1 MKLKKNI
8 LLLCSGL
15 MMIAG
20 CGKTESSSENINTDA
35 VSSKVSEEVQDTST
49 IEDGRRKLNKESYY
63 DKTYGG
69 LLAELWGNFTGLPT
83 EFHFT
88 FTPNPAERV
97 EWVVGETYSTDD
109 DTSMEYVWTE
119 AMERYGV
126 DTVSYKNLRDTWMKH
141 IQDMIWCG
149 NLRARELMENGL
161 LPPDTGSKKYN
172 ASYNAIDA
180 QIESEIFG
188 MLCPGNPKNAFE
200 RALWWMSAVGD
211 QDALMNSAFYA
222 ALASELYI
230 NSDIHSAIQNVLD
243 IVPSTASCKDVVSFV
258 YACKKKYTD
267 WRDARRLCLNKYY
280 GDRDNLGAKINFA
293 MVILALLYGE
303 GDFDKTG
310 QIACL
315 AGFDNDCNCATACV
329 FMGILYGYSGLPED
343 MKAKSGNI
351 YNNTNRPGLPSDT
364 VSNWAK
370 RVTLLGDEII
380 KNLGGEDLGETYV
393 LVDGSYTGYP
403 NESDDLVYLS
413 PMSEAFTYY
422 GPEKYYDEETRFDY
436 GYSTDKKGEY
446 LEVKFKGEEIH
457 LFASRTTFGGEWK
470 IEVDGKDYGN
480 AKLKLN
486 ETFTKGAFVS
496 QMYDIEVKK
505 IVGLGDGIH
514 TLKLTA
520 MEDGGFQNIEAVLV
534 QPQEA

>member
-1 MKLKKNI
+1 
-8 LLLCSGL
+8 
-15 MMIAG
+15 
-20 CGKTESSSENINTDA
+20 
-35 VSSKVSEEVQDTST
+35 
-49 IEDGRRKLNKESYY
+49 
-63 DKTYGG
+63 
-69 LLAELWGNFTGLPT
+69 
-83 EFHFT
+83 
-88 FTPNPAERV
+88 
-97 EWVVGETYSTDD
+97 
-109 DTSMEYVWTE
+109 
-119 AMERYGV
+119 
-126 DTVSYKNLRDTWMKH
+126 
-141 IQDMIWCG
+141 
-149 NLRARELMENGL
+149 
-161 LPPDTGSKKYN
+161 
-172 ASYNAIDA
+172 
-180 QIESEIFG
+180 
-188 MLCPGNPKNAFE
+188 
-200 RALWWMSAVGD
+200 
-211 QDALMNSAFYA
+211 
-222 ALASELYI
+222 
-230 NSDIHSAIQNVLD
+230 
-243 IVPSTASCKDVVSFV
+243 
-258 YACKKKYTD
+258 
-267 WRDARRLCLNKYY
+267 
-280 GDRDNLGAKINFA
+280 
-293 MVILALLYGE
+293 
-303 GDFDKTG
+303 
-310 QIACL
+310 
-315 AGFDNDCNCATACV
+315 
-329 FMGILYGYSGLPED
+329 

-486 ETFTKGAFVS
+486 ETFTKGTFVS

>member
-35 VSSKVSEEVQDTST
+35 VSSKVSEVQDTST

-200 RALWWMSAVGD
+200 RALWWMRAVGD

-243 IVPSTASCKDVVSFV
+243 LVPSTASCKDVVSFV

-293 MVILALLYGE
+293 MVILALLYGD

-315 AGFDNDCNCATACV
+315 AGFDNDCNCATVCV
-329 FMGILYGYSGLPED
+329 FMGILYGYSRLPEEL
-343 MKAKSGNI
+343 KAKSGDI

-370 RVTLLGDEII
+370 RVTVLGDEII
-380 KNLGGEDLGETYV
+380 KNLGGEDLGESYA
-393 LVDGSYTGYP
+393 LVDGSYLGYP

-413 PMSEAFTYY
+413 PMSNAFTYY

-446 LEVKFKGEEIH
+446 LEVQFKGEEIH

-470 IEVDGKDYGN
+470 IEVDGKDYGS

-486 ETFTKGAFVS
+486 ETFTKGAFIS

-505 IVGLGDGIH
+505 IVGLSDGNH